1 MKMQNAYLASEAR
14 GGPGGCG
21 EERGQRWARYESQWP
36 DLDFG
41 SPGVRGGANEQNS
54 PYSTGL
60 CPLRG
65 RCPKGGGYG
74 EGKKRE
80 VVEDEDVT
88 KTAMY

>member
-41 SPGVRGGANEQNS
+41 SPGVRGGGERTEFPVFYRTLS
-54 PYSTGL
+54 PSG
-60 CPLRG
+60 PL
-65 RCPKGGGYG
+65 PKRGGGRRG
-74 EGKKRE
+74 EEERGCGR
-80 VVEDEDVT
+80 
-88 KTAMY
+88 